1 MAKKTKSKKRL
12 LLFGLICF
20 AINGLVIYSIGN
32 TVKQIYTKKMEKEL
46 LSVDLVDL
54 KENEEELKVEVN
66 KLKDPTYVAKY
77 AREKFLYSGKNE
89 YIIKIK

>member
-1 MAKKTKSKKRL
+1 MAKSKAKIFL
-12 LLFGLICF
+12 YCLICV
-20 AINGLVIYSIGN
+20 AINGLIIYSLGN
-32 TVKQIYTKKMEKEL
+32 TIKQIYSKKVEKDL

-54 KENEEELKVEVN
+54 KENEEALKVEVN